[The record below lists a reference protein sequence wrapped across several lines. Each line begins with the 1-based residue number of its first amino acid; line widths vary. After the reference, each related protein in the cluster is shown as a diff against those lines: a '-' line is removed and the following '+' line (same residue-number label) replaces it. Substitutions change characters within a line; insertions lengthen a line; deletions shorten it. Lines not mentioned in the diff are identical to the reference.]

1 MTRTHTADPS
11 GSADISDR
19 RVFRP
24 SGLPGAAVFG
34 AVLGAALLVLCGVA
48 IRDLVVEAGWAQ
60 GSPWLGDLAERSS
73 DASWESW
80 AWPTVVALV
89 VVGVVL
95 LVLAAKP
102 RKPTHLRLAGHDV
115 MWTRRID
122 VARRCSAAA
131 DDVAGVDHATT
142 VVTRRRVKSTVHCRD
157 DVDRSA
163 VQAAV
168 EGVVAELESS
178 PRVKVRFVH
187 SRGGRR

>member
-60 GSPWLGDLAERSS
+60 GSPS